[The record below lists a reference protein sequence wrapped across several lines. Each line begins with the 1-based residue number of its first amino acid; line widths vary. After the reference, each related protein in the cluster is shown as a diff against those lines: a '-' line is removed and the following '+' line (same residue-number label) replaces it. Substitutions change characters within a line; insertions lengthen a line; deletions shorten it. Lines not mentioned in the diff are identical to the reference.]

1 MAGILSGNVLGAAP
15 GGVGF
20 LPLPLPLTLA
30 PLISHYTGRAASSA
44 ADTATTA
51 AQRVQEEIPVSVE
64 DKPDEE
70 GVWGSDKALLIG
82 LAVVGGLI
90 FWKAYS
96 DKKKA
101 KAKVRD
107 NRRRRRLRRNAIA
120 GPPGS
125 KDYAA
130 YKKVRDEA
138 QRLANETGFDYG
150 VEKLGNP
157 PLGGWRYFMLPE
169 KRNRTGHELRCEV
182 VMCESDARMRKGH
195 GYKNNRGRPRRNT
208 RTEQVPAW
216 QAIRTEQ
223 MPMHKGQVLI
233 GAPLQQKR
241 DDYKHEGMEAAE
253 ASIQAG
259 HGASAK
265 ARDTTWARRVK
276 SIRSSLLTPR
286 TTQLLEQSWKQ
297 GWNLRARA
305 AGYVANRRR
314 PRRTQ

>member
-15 GGVGF
+15 DGVGF

-44 ADTATTA
+44 ADTASTA
-51 AQRVQEEIPVSVE
+51 AQKVQEEIPLTVE
-64 DKPDEE
+64 EKSDEE
-70 GVWGSDKALLIG
+70 GVWGSEKALLIG

-90 FWKAYS
+90 FWKTYS

-101 KAKVRD
+101 RV
-107 NRRRRRLRRNAIA
+107 
-120 GPPGS
+120 
-125 KDYAA
+125 
-130 YKKVRDEA
+130 
-138 QRLANETGFDYG
+138 
-150 VEKLGNP
+150 
-157 PLGGWRYFMLPE
+157 
-169 KRNRTGHELRCEV
+169 
-182 VMCESDARMRKGH
+182 
-195 GYKNNRGRPRRNT
+195 KNNRGRPRRNT

-216 QAIRTEQ
+216 QATRTEQ
-223 MPMHKGQVLI
+223 MPMHRGQVLI

-259 HGASAK
+259 RGASAK
-265 ARDTTWARRVK
+265 ARDTTWARRAK

-305 AGYVANRRR
+305 AGYVDNRRR
-314 PRRTQ
+314 RRAR